1 MTMDERPDQTTDQDL
16 PGSVSSQNREEAEPG
31 HGSGQARRQRPDTEP
46 EHPDTQGSGGEA
58 GEGSQST
65 GDPRSSG

>member
-1 MTMDERPDQTTDQDL
+1 MDEHPDKATGEDL

-31 HGSGQARRQRPDTEP
+31 HGSGRERHQPPDTESD
-46 EHPDTQGSGGEA
+46 HAGKQGSGGES

-65 GDPRSSG
+65 GDPRSAG